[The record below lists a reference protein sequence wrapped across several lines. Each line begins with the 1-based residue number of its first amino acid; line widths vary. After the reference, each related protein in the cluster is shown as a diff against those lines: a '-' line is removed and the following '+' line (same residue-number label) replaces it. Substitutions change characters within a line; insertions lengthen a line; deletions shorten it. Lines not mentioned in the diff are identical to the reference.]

1 MKLFDLSKARV
12 RVVMKERSILPALIK
27 VLDRGWEFTV
37 SVAVA
42 GEEDVRR
49 GREMGES
56 TQQKLEPH
64 SWTGGRK
71 RAEEAKSTAVGRASD
86 GAVGRMKEGKVC
98 QKVDFAPVGTRG
110 KRRPTVGNN
119 LSQPSQSFSLNS
131 NILRTGYVGPRQ
143 DGDVCDGRD
152 KAQSNVEDGLQASK
166 QGKRA
171 QSSLQPSPQVE
182 TDLGQKRGVSLIGPL
197 SLFGQE
203 MGGKQP
209 ISAKGSLRRDDP
221 SAKGRGR

>member
-1 MKLFDLSKARV
+1 
-12 RVVMKERSILPALIK
+12 
-27 VLDRGWEFTV
+27 
-37 SVAVA
+37 
-42 GEEDVRR
+42 
-49 GREMGES
+49 MGES

-110 KRRPTVGNN
+110 KRRPTMGNSW
-119 LSQPSQSFSLNS
+119 SQPSQSFSLNS
-131 NILRTGYVGPRQ
+131 NILRTRYAGTRQ
-143 DGDVCDGRD
+143 DGDVWARGD
-152 KAQSNVEDGLQASK
+152 KAQSNVEDGLRASK
-166 QGKRA
+166 QGRRA
-171 QSSLQPSPQVE
+171 QSPLKPSPQVE
-182 TDLGQKRGVSLIGPL
+182 TDMGRKRGVALIGPL
-197 SLFGQE
+197 SLLGQE

-221 SAKGRGR
+221 SRKVFS